1 VAKTFTKS
9 VSSISF
15 PVGEYDDRFVELEQY
30 SSKLEQEFCI
40 NNIEGLKGAKD
51 VKINNYSSFFMS
63 DKAKLTDF
71 VSVSSLAANKSKSLT
86 TKLSFTRPGAE
97 SNLYFYIFN
106 TNGTSTTDAQKALG
120 LLPLTEANTFVNN
133 FFFEIEALDNNLCR
147 IKHNNGLFDFYLNW
161 NADDK
166 GAFVFYQNTDDYK
179 NIANERG
186 DVFRYVLDSDG
197 YIQLYKFDNDQLN
210 VVTIEDG
217 ALTLKP
223 FINGSLN
230 RGASN
235 LINVEYSLDENK
247 QFTNNSFASY
257 NTNKATNLILN
268 TADTSTDDE
277 GQYMFTTNYNAI
289 SSDKMPLNYFTLD
302 SNRSEFNY
310 IKRGSSMSDA
320 PDGLP
325 INSREYYGIYSGNDQ
340 EKGLEKLTLNYTF
353 YDKDVFVQNGSDTF
367 FTAPSSIYPFD
378 KLNIN
383 DTAFVNNGAFAGPTP
398 NLSDKIFI
406 KRQNSTQ
413 FDNGRYLCTWLSGGN
428 LDTAGLWVDRY
439 YYPDKITKTAAL
451 SSEARYAPALN
462 DSVDGSSLAVT
473 NAVIAK
479 EKFFDKKSDA
489 AIEPNVRIK
498 YQRIGNADI
507 KEIVESSAPL
517 VSAYDGYFT
526 SKTVR
531 GETESI
537 CNEFTGKD
545 LTFDGTKYVKLNVHN
560 SIDDAKAFTLNF
572 DMHLDPD
579 SKYGFELLGN
589 NSNRGF
595 GIFQDQSVT
604 PFIHVVSGHTLYIY
618 NTDFVLLNKV
628 DFKTRIKNVFKRSAL
643 DDYIVSAAGNLFYK
657 VNTQGNKIKL
667 ECGSEILDY
676 YGFTQEHNHIDFI
689 NSAQTVQRF
698 DVNTFETTTLT
709 AAEFDVY
716 ENEFCLYDNVINF
729 NDTAYKLPGEKTNWE
744 NSNTVFYQVSSYLV
758 KHDLN
763 SGPEAFMKAKDN
775 IKDFVVVD
783 DQVTV
788 VTSDSY
794 FVFNTSGVFNLS
806 GSISSIN
813 IPSPVNSTVTL
824 SGGSFISVDYV
835 NEYIAGVQ
843 YKYPVFLAE
852 GSDSNLYLAK
862 GTLPSLQATA
872 LSGVTNDRNTGDVK
886 LTNYNNLNH
895 VYDSKSIDFKL
906 SLKNYLNSED
916 NLTKTISFTPS
927 AFEPGFYNFTYRL
940 DTLQGNSSLYI
951 NGALYENQTFQPGK
965 YQIQDIF
972 SDELFIGS
980 AGFQSNLDLATYL
993 KQPNY
998 YYCKDLI
1005 VRNPFVYDKAIST
1018 EQVYALYL
1026 STKQVDDI
1034 VLSLPG
1040 GQRTSKTE
1048 IQQFFKFNRTNS
1060 SNLVDIVVRNLN
1072 MTDETTRGSIKA
1084 SILSEAS
1091 KFVPVGVKINDIKFV
1106 DYE

>member
-1 VAKTFTKS
+1 
-9 VSSISF
+9 
-15 PVGEYDDRFVELEQY
+15 
-30 SSKLEQEFCI
+30 
-40 NNIEGLKGAKD
+40 
-51 VKINNYSSFFMS
+51 M
-63 DKAKLTDF
+63 
-71 VSVSSLAANKSKSLT
+71 
-86 TKLSFTRPGAE
+86 
-97 SNLYFYIFN
+97 
-106 TNGTSTTDAQKALG
+106 
-120 LLPLTEANTFVNN
+120 
-133 FFFEIEALDNNLCR
+133 
-147 IKHNNGLFDFYLNW
+147 
-161 NADDK
+161 
-166 GAFVFYQNTDDYK
+166 
-179 NIANERG
+179 
-186 DVFRYVLDSDG
+186 
-197 YIQLYKFDNDQLN
+197 
-210 VVTIEDG
+210 
-217 ALTLKP
+217 
-223 FINGSLN
+223 
-230 RGASN
+230 
-235 LINVEYSLDENK
+235 
-247 QFTNNSFASY
+247 
-257 NTNKATNLILN
+257 
-268 TADTSTDDE
+268 
-277 GQYMFTTNYNAI
+277 
-289 SSDKMPLNYFTLD
+289 
-302 SNRSEFNY
+302 
-310 IKRGSSMSDA
+310 
-320 PDGLP
+320 
-325 INSREYYGIYSGNDQ
+325 
-340 EKGLEKLTLNYTF
+340 
-353 YDKDVFVQNGSDTF
+353 
-367 FTAPSSIYPFD
+367 
-378 KLNIN
+378 
-383 DTAFVNNGAFAGPTP
+383 
-398 NLSDKIFI
+398 
-406 KRQNSTQ
+406 
-413 FDNGRYLCTWLSGGN
+413 
-428 LDTAGLWVDRY
+428 
-439 YYPDKITKTAAL
+439 
-451 SSEARYAPALN
+451 
-462 DSVDGSSLAVT
+462 
-473 NAVIAK
+473 
-479 EKFFDKKSDA
+479 
-489 AIEPNVRIK
+489 
-498 YQRIGNADI
+498 
-507 KEIVESSAPL
+507 
-517 VSAYDGYFT
+517 
-526 SKTVR
+526 
-531 GETESI
+531 
-537 CNEFTGKD
+537 
-545 LTFDGTKYVKLNVHN
+545 
-560 SIDDAKAFTLNF
+560 
-572 DMHLDPD
+572 
-579 SKYGFELLGN
+579 
-589 NSNRGF
+589 
-595 GIFQDQSVT
+595 
-604 PFIHVVSGHTLYIY
+604 
-618 NTDFVLLNKV
+618 
-628 DFKTRIKNVFKRSAL
+628 
-643 DDYIVSAAGNLFYK
+643 
-657 VNTQGNKIKL
+657 
-667 ECGSEILDY
+667 
-676 YGFTQEHNHIDFI
+676 
-689 NSAQTVQRF
+689 
-698 DVNTFETTTLT
+698 
-709 AAEFDVY
+709 
-716 ENEFCLYDNVINF
+716 YDNVINF

-806 GSISSIN
+806 GSINNIT
-813 IPSPVNSTVTL
+813 IPSPINSTVDLT
-824 SGGSFISVDYV
+824 GGSFVSVDYV

-862 GTLPSLQATA
+862 GTLPTLSATA